1 MLNYKF
7 IKGLVTTAGLLELL
21 PIPDGTLD
29 YWKWKWKKD
38 GNNTYDMGLRVIGQ
52 KAYWDP
58 IVFSNWVAQNKLKN
72 KPTTPE
78 QILDENDELVEEK
91 PKNKRTILDQMKRSL
106 SFLAR

>member
-7 IKGLVTTAGLLELL
+7 SKGLVTTAGLLELL

-38 GNNTYDMGLRVIGQ
+38 GNNTYDMGLRLIGN

-58 IVFSNWVAQNKLKN
+58 IQFVNWIVQFKLKN
-72 KPTTPE
+72 K
-78 QILDENDELVEEK
+78 LVTLFK
-91 PKNKRTILDQMKRSL
+91 LVKTYSTYTI
-106 SFLAR
+106 

>member
-7 IKGLVTTAGLLELL
+7 NQGLITTAVLLKLL

-38 GNNTYDMGLRVIGQ
+38 GHNTYDMGLRLIG
-52 KAYWDP
+52 KRAFWDP
-58 IVFSNWVAQNKLKN
+58 IVFCNWVAQNKLKN

-78 QILDENDELVEEK
+78 QILDEEK
-91 PKNKRTILDQMKRSL
+91 LIMFVKKNVKLNGR
-106 SFLAR
+106 ARI

>member
-7 IKGLVTTAGLLELL
+7 NKGLITTVGLLELL
-21 PIPDGTLD
+21 PIPEGTLD

-38 GNNTYDMGLRVIGQ
+38 GHNTYDMGLRLIGK
-52 KAYWDP
+52 KAFWDP

-78 QILDENDELVEEK
+78 QE
-91 PKNKRTILDQMKRSL
+91 LDQTKLIAFVSKNVALQKELQR
-106 SFLAR
+106 